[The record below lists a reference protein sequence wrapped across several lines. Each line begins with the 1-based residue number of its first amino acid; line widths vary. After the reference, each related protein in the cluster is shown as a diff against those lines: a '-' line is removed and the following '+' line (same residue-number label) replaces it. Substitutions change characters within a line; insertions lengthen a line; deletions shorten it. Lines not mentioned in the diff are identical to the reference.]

1 VQQGPDYVL
10 DVIAG
15 TVPYDDAG
23 VKQAYETY
31 GKWAKDPAY
40 TVGGAEGTV
49 STAFLDAIYKVFSD
63 PPEAMMVKQSGF
75 AGAEVAKQYP
85 DLEYGVDYDF
95 FGVPGAQGLQ
105 GGTDNMMVFNNTPA
119 VKAFV
124 AYLTSEAGAK
134 KWAEVGF
141 DLSPNSKAVGAYT
154 DPALSKKLS
163 PVALARPSGRPSW
176 TMSTMPPLWTQPWL
190 KQLQCKQQQR
200 SNNHVQKGA
209 IPDGESPPISINQRD
224 RSSSCRIERRTSM
237 DDDRVPKIM
246 RQGKI
251 VPWLYVAPALLIMTA
266 FIVYPGFNTLLLSFK
281 NADSTQ
287 SAAAACLEGEPC
299 WGILENFRY
308 ALTAPIM
315 LSAFRN
321 NLLWVILMVGGTV
334 GMGLLIAVLADRVKY
349 ESLAKAI
356 IFMPMAI
363 SFVGAGII
371 WKFVYAYGT
380 SQVQIGLLNAIVTAL
395 GGEPVSWLSE
405 PAVNNF
411 ALIIVGVWMWTG
423 FCMTILSAALKGVPT
438 EILEAARVDGANEW
452 TVFWKIMVPIIMPT
466 IAVVVTTMVINVLKI
481 FDIVYVMT
489 GGNYGTEVIAN
500 RMYGEMYISHQSGRS
515 AAIAVILILLT
526 VPFMIWNVRRFREQ
540 EAIR

>member
-1 VQQGPDYVL
+1 MG
-10 DVIAG
+10 
-15 TVPYDDAG
+15 
-23 VKQAYETY
+23 
-31 GKWAKDPAY
+31 
-40 TVGGAEGTV
+40 
-49 STAFLDAIYKVFSD
+49 
-63 PPEAMMVKQSGF
+63 
-75 AGAEVAKQYP
+75 
-85 DLEYGVDYDF
+85 
-95 FGVPGAQGLQ
+95 
-105 GGTDNMMVFNNTPA
+105 
-119 VKAFV
+119 
-124 AYLTSEAGAK
+124 
-134 KWAEVGF
+134 
-141 DLSPNSKAVGAYT
+141 
-154 DPALSKKLS
+154 
-163 PVALARPSGRPSW
+163 
-176 TMSTMPPLWTQPWL
+176 
-190 KQLQCKQQQR
+190 
-200 SNNHVQKGA
+200 
-209 IPDGESPPISINQRD
+209 
-224 RSSSCRIERRTSM
+224 
-237 DDDRVPKIM
+237 DDRVPKIM
-246 RQGKI
+246 KQGKI
-251 VPWLYVAPALLIMTA
+251 IPWLYVAPALLIMTA

-315 LSAFRN
+315 LNAFRN

-334 GMGLLIAVLADRVKY
+334 GLGLLIAVLADRVKY

-438 EILEAARVDGANEW
+438 EILEAARVDGASEW